1 MPTVA
6 VNPDLLKWARETS
19 GLSLEDA
26 ARKLQIGAARGI
38 EPSNRLMALEE
49 GDDQPTRSLLLR
61 MSKHY
66 RRPLISFYIDNPP
79 LKGDR
84 GEDFR
89 RLPDDYSGE
98 DDARVDAL
106 LRDVKTRQS
115 LVRATIEDE
124 DEAVQLPFVGSARI
138 ADGSDQVSRQIVDE
152 LQFDLDVFRR
162 KPNISEAFSY
172 LRAKTEA
179 VGVFVLI
186 IGDLGSHHT
195 RMGVEI
201 FRGFALADPIAPFI
215 IVNHQ
220 DAKAAWSFTLLHE
233 LVHLWLGQTGISGA
247 MAESRLEQFCNDV
260 AGRIL
265 LGDDELIELNI
276 TNQLDFDV
284 ALDRISDFAA
294 ERNISRAMVAYKL
307 YRLDRISFDHW
318 NALRNEFRRQ
328 WFEFRD
334 RQRRRSREQAGGP
347 NHYVVKRYR
356 AGPALVE
363 IMSRM
368 LGSGAITT
376 IKAGKV
382 LGVKPS
388 RVYELIRQPG

>member
-265 LGDDELIELNI
+265 PGDDELIELNI